1 VARRVSPTERAR
13 AEIDELFASDR
24 DLASILEEVARLS
37 VRLLMQTALEA
48 EVEEFLG
55 RARYQRRTE
64 EHRAGVRNG
73 WQPPTAVKTTM
84 GPVEL
89 QRPKLR
95 ATDQAF
101 CSRLF
106 GAGVTRTNA
115 LESLVISG
123 WVRGLSDRDIEA
135 ALAEVL
141 GAEAALSRSTVS
153 RICQRIKDE
162 FEGWRTRDLSGL
174 RLDYPFLDASHLQDA
189 PWRTRRAG
197 AGRLGHRHQRQAGVR
212 RAGAGQLRVDRRVL
226 RQGRYLVV
234 RVAKQLQEGPVLAL
248 ATGGSGAATLLG
260 SALEVLP
267 SPRPDRVWLLDR
279 RARSPQRTFAL
290 QEVELATGRRLATV
304 ALPHDAEPVAM
315 VDGGVLVRDLRAGLA
330 VRDLASGLERQR
342 LGTDLTFVD
351 ATASL
356 VAYVDD
362 RGDLRLR
369 DLATRRDRVVRPIG
383 MPGWFPLGR
392 PVAGAGCCDQ
402 FGAFSADGRRLA
414 VYVQLRRPA
423 QPGLAVVD
431 VGRAEARPLPGSQ
444 AATPFGCQP
453 CLGWSIDGWLF
464 FFSGGPPPDVVTA
477 WRPGRPTASPL
488 DLPLDSAIAAVPG
501 SLAV

>member
-1 VARRVSPTERAR
+1 MRTPSREAARSVGLLLAMLAGLMLAR
-13 AEIDELFASDR
+13 WG
-24 DLASILEEVARLS
+24 LA
-37 VRLLMQTALEA
+37 
-48 EVEEFLG
+48 G
-55 RARYQRRTE
+55 
-64 EHRAGVRNG
+64 
-73 WQPPTAVKTTM
+73 
-84 GPVEL
+84 
-89 QRPKLR
+89 
-95 ATDQAF
+95 
-101 CSRLF
+101 
-106 GAGVTRTNA
+106 
-115 LESLVISG
+115 
-123 WVRGLSDRDIEA
+123 GLSRPLIPA
-135 ALAEVL
+135 
-141 GAEAALSRSTVS
+141 T
-153 RICQRIKDE
+153 
-162 FEGWRTRDLSGL
+162 
-174 RLDYPFLDASHLQDA
+174 PFPPPA
-189 PWRTRRAG
+189 AG
-197 AGRLGHRHQRQAGVR
+197 AGPAAGIPELRGHPLYLGGRQPLVADAGGGPLRPLRMGV
-212 RAGAGQLRVDRRVL
+212 AGRTSVL

-234 RVAKQLQEGPVLAL
+234 RVAEQLEEGPVLAL
-248 ATGGSGAATLLG
+248 AIGGPGAAATPLG

-279 RARSPQRTFAL
+279 RARSPQRAFAL
-290 QEVELATGRRLATV
+290 QEVELATGRRLASV

-315 VDGGVLVRDLRAGLA
+315 VDDGVLVRDLRAGLA
-330 VRDLASGLERQR
+330 VRDLASGRERQR

-383 MPGWFPLGR
+383 MPDWFPLGR

-431 VGRAEARPLPGSQ
+431 VGRAEAQPVPGSQ

-453 CLGWSIDGWLF
+453 CLGWSVDGWLF
-464 FFSGGPPPDVVTA
+464 FFSGGPPPHVVTA

-488 DLPLDSAIAAVPG
+488 DLPLDGAIATVPG